1 MGMTIV
7 PLRYRQ
13 LEQAEIDT
21 PCYKIAIDSY
31 YLNKLVVLALYA
43 NNNAG
48 NPGYSIYEYTYGNL
62 AQTVRVIPTAPSPY
76 ISFGY
81 PTNSFTQASST
92 QFQWDFLNLAG
103 GNTNYTSYQDN
114 EKLVDHLQV
123 DAFQWTGAW

>member
-13 LEQAEIDT
+13 LEQAEIDN
-21 PCYKIAIDSY
+21 PCYKIVIDSY

-43 NNNAG
+43 NNNAS

-76 ISFGY
+76 ISFSY